1 MSNERN
7 AGRKPKITDEQLN
20 KIISRHESGESL
32 SALADEF
39 GISRQALHK
48 RIKESQEKPVTINWV
63 VDDRLVSTITVD
75 VRRQVL
81 TLANYAIQLSKLPF
95 GFNTNPTW
103 QEFVRLLEEKYLISV
118 GVDEPGVFLFTDGEK
133 YFNPSQ
139 ISELQIESDDSIPEF
154 AFTKK
159 DILLTRTDTDGFQMK
174 ALTSDYRYFVKS
186 QAIMAGIQMQDWA
199 VEIIA
204 SEIANQLGI
213 PCVVQKHCIFAYG
226 GRKFDAVFSA
236 NFELDGYT
244 FLSFESMLEER
255 HLSTKED
262 FFFKMNAIEKLKWC
276 ATKLS
281 EIGNLSYQDT
291 ERYMLNLA
299 VLDCLVGNVDRHTRN
314 LGLFYNTFTGQY
326 EIPLIF
332 DNGMGLFEHDY
343 YRDNYRN
350 YEEAMNNVYVSPYG
364 EDPFELLLMLNKE
377 FHIKEVYPGVK
388 DIRYLDILNTPFALE
403 YERRMRSLWQKL
415 D

>member
-1 MSNERN
+1 MANGRN
-7 AGRKPKITDEQLN
+7 AGRKPKISEEQFKEILERYN
-20 KIISRHESGESL
+20 SGESIT
-32 SALADEF
+32 SLAVEC
-39 GISRQALHK
+39 GITKQALSK
-48 RIKESQEKPVTINWV
+48 RIKAAKEQPIIINWV
-63 VDDRLVSTITVD
+63 DGDECVSTINVD
-75 VRRQVL
+75 LKRQAII
-81 TLANYAIQLSKLPF
+81 LANYAVQLSKLPF

-133 YFNPSQ
+133 TFDPRK
-139 ISELQIESDDSIPEF
+139 IKELHINKPESLPEF
-154 AFTKK
+154 VFTKQ

-174 ALTSDYRYFVKS
+174 ALSGRRVHFVKS
-186 QAIMAGIQMQDWA
+186 QAIMSGLLMRDWA

-204 SEIANQLGI
+204 SDIAKQLNI
-213 PCVVQKHCIFAYG
+213 PCVMQKHCIFAYG
-226 GRKFDAVFSA
+226 GRKFDAVFSD

-314 LGLFYNTFTGQY
+314 FGLFYNTFTGQY

-377 FHIKEVYPGVK
+377 FHIKKAYPGVK

>member
-7 AGRKPKITDEQLN
+7 AGRKPKITDDQLN

-63 VDDRLVSTITVD
+63 VDDQPVSTITVD
-75 VRRQVL
+75 VRRQAL
-81 TLANYAIQLSKLPF
+81 TLANYAIQFSKLPF
-95 GFNTNPTW
+95 GFNSNPTW

-133 YFNPSQ
+133 TFNPSQ

-174 ALTSDYRYFVKS
+174 ALTSDHRYFVKS
-186 QAIMAGIQMQDWA
+186 QAIMAGIHMQDWA

-204 SEIANQLGI
+204 SDIAKQLGI
-213 PCVVQKHCIFAYG
+213 PCVQQKHCIFAYG
-226 GRKFDAVFSA
+226 GRKFDAVYSQ
-236 NFELDGYT
+236 NFELDGFT
-244 FLSFESMLEER
+244 FLSFESLLETAN
-255 HLSTKED
+255 LSTKED
-262 FFFKMNAIEKLKWC
+262 YFYKLNAIEKLKWC
-276 ATKLS
+276 ASQLS
-281 EIGNLSYQDT
+281 KIGDIPYESA
-291 ERYMLNLA
+291 EKYMIDLA
-299 VLDCLVGNVDRHTRN
+299 VIDCFVGNVDRHTRN
-314 LGLFYNTFTGQY
+314 FGLFFNSLTGEY
-326 EIPLIF
+326 TVPPVF

-350 YEEAMNNVYVSPYG
+350 YEEAMNNVYVAPYG
-364 EDPFELLLMLNKE
+364 EDPFDLLAELNKE
-377 FHIKEVYPGVK
+377 FRLKELYKDVK
-388 DIRYLDILNTPFALE
+388 QITYLDTLNTQFARE
-403 YERRMRSLWQKL
+403 YERRMSELWQKL

>member
-63 VDDRLVSTITVD
+63 VDDRPVSTITVD
-75 VRRQVL
+75 VRRQAL
-81 TLANYAIQLSKLPF
+81 TLANYTVQLSKLPF

-133 YFNPSQ
+133 SFNPSQ
-139 ISELQIESDDSIPEF
+139 ISELQIESNNSIPEF

-174 ALTSDYRYFVKS
+174 ALTSNHRYFVKS
-186 QAIMAGIQMQDWA
+186 QAIMAGIQMQDWV

-204 SEIANQLGI
+204 ADIAKQLNI
-213 PCVVQKHCIFAYG
+213 PCVMQKHCIFAYG
-226 GRKFDAVFSA
+226 GRKFDAVFSD

-244 FLSFESMLEER
+244 FLSFESLLEER

-314 LGLFYNTFTGQY
+314 FGLFYNSSTGKY

-343 YRDNYRN
+343 YRYNYRN

-403 YERRMRSLWQKL
+403 YERRMLSLWQKL

>member
-75 VRRQVL
+75 VRRQAL
-81 TLANYAIQLSKLPF
+81 TLANYAVQLSKLPF

-139 ISELQIESDDSIPEF
+139 ISELQIESDYSIPEF

-174 ALTSDYRYFVKS
+174 ALTSNHRYFVKS
-186 QAIMAGIQMQDWA
+186 QAIMAGTQMQDWA

-281 EIGNLSYQDT
+281 EIGNLSYQAT

-314 LGLFYNTFTGQY
+314 FGLFYNSSTGKY

>member
-48 RIKESQEKPVTINWV
+48 RIKELQEKPVTINWV
-63 VDDRLVSTITVD
+63 VDDQPVSTITVD

-95 GFNTNPTW
+95 GFNSNPTW
-103 QEFVRLLEEKYLISV
+103 QEFARLLEEKYLISV

-133 YFNPSQ
+133 SFNPSQ

-154 AFTKK
+154 SFTKK

-174 ALTSDYRYFVKS
+174 ALTSDHRYFVKS

-204 SEIANQLGI
+204 SDIAKQLGI
-213 PCVVQKHCIFAYG
+213 PCVQQKHCIFAYG

-244 FLSFESMLEER
+244 FLSFEFMLEER

-314 LGLFYNTFTGQY
+314 FGLFYNTFTGQY

-377 FHIKEVYPGVK
+377 FHIKEAYPGVK
-388 DIRYLDILNTPFALE
+388 GIRYLDNLNTPFALE
-403 YERRMRSLWQKL
+403 YERRMCSLWQKL

>member
-32 SALADEF
+32 SALSDEF

-63 VDDRLVSTITVD
+63 VDDRPVSTITVD

-81 TLANYAIQLSKLPF
+81 TLANYAVQLSKLPF

-174 ALTSDYRYFVKS
+174 ALTSDHRYFVKS

-314 LGLFYNTFTGQY
+314 FGLFYNSSTGKY

-343 YRDNYRN
+343 YRDNYRK

-388 DIRYLDILNTPFALE
+388 DICYLDILNTPFALE

>member
-20 KIISRHESGESL
+20 KIISRHKSGESL

-48 RIKESQEKPVTINWV
+48 RIKEPQERPFTINWV
-63 VDDRLVSTITVD
+63 VDDQPVSTITVD
-75 VRRQVL
+75 VRHRALV
-81 TLANYAIQLSKLPF
+81 LANYAAQLSKLPF

-103 QEFVRLLEEKYLISV
+103 QEFLRVLEEKYLQHV
-118 GVDEPGVFLFTDGEK
+118 GVDEPGVFLLTDGEK
-133 YFNPSQ
+133 TFNPNK
-139 ISELQIESDDSIPEF
+139 IKELHINKPESLPEF
-154 AFTKK
+154 AFTKQ

-174 ALTSDYRYFVKS
+174 ALSGRRVHFVKS
-186 QAIMAGIQMQDWA
+186 QAIMSGLLMRDWA

-204 SEIANQLGI
+204 SDIAKQLNI
-213 PCVVQKHCIFAYG
+213 PCVMQKHCIFAYG
-226 GRKFDAVFSA
+226 GRKFDAVFSD

-276 ATKLS
+276 ATKLT

-314 LGLFYNTFTGQY
+314 FGLFYNSSTGKY
-326 EIPLIF
+326 EIPLVF

-350 YEEAMNNVYVSPYG
+350 YEDAMNNVYVSPYG

-377 FHIKEVYPGVK
+377 FRLKEVYSGVK

>member
-63 VDDRLVSTITVD
+63 VDNRPVSTITVD
-75 VRRQVL
+75 VRRQAL
-81 TLANYAIQLSKLPF
+81 TLANYAVQLSKLPF

-133 YFNPSQ
+133 SFNPSQ
-139 ISELQIESDDSIPEF
+139 ISELQIESDDSISKF

-174 ALTSDYRYFVKS
+174 ALTSDHRYFVKS
-186 QAIMAGIQMQDWA
+186 QAIMAGIQMKDWA

-204 SEIANQLGI
+204 SDIAKQLNI
-213 PCVVQKHCIFAYG
+213 PCVVQKHGIFAYG

-314 LGLFYNTFTGQY
+314 FGLFYNTFTGQY

>member
-48 RIKESQEKPVTINWV
+48 RIKESKEKPVTINWV
-63 VDDRLVSTITVD
+63 VDDQPVSTITVD
-75 VRRQVL
+75 VRRQALV
-81 TLANYAIQLSKLPF
+81 LANYAVQLSKLPF

-133 YFNPSQ
+133 SFNPSQ
-139 ISELQIESDDSIPEF
+139 LSELQIESDDSIPKF

-174 ALTSDYRYFVKS
+174 ALTSDHRYFVKS
-186 QAIMAGIQMQDWA
+186 QAMMSGLLMRDWA

-204 SEIANQLGI
+204 SDIAQQLNI
-213 PCVVQKHCIFAYG
+213 PCVMQKHCIFAYG

-244 FLSFESMLEER
+244 FLSFESMLEGR

-314 LGLFYNTFTGQY
+314 FGLFYNTFTGQY